1 MPDSKS
7 AVRDNTPDIGPPE
20 PTRLSKGELKT
31 EEYWWRDRQKWLEE
45 QGYMLRARYKPDWMP
60 SWKATHKPYWKCEDG
75 QAIMVPHLLDAT
87 RIPDG
92 ESVVLKRILTTEHP
106 YEVAITRFL
115 SSEPLASDSRN
126 HCVRLCDVLNVPNED
141 DTVILVMPLL
151 RRYDSPPFE
160 TVGEAVDFF
169 SQVFEGLQ
177 FMHHHY
183 VAHRD
188 CMNQNIMLDPK
199 PLYPEPYHPR
209 VIDWTRDLSR
219 PAKHHTRTTHPTQY
233 YLIDFG
239 LSRRYDPADGPP
251 REAPIL
257 GGDKS
262 VPEFR
267 NAKEPCDPFP
277 TDIYYLGN
285 LVREDFLQTYHG
297 VEFMQPLV
305 DDMVQDEPG
314 RRPTIDEVVSRFVDM
329 RSSLGARKLRSRLV
343 ARNENP
349 VERVVKG
356 VKHVLGNTR
365 KVSHPVPTV
374 NGGREQSPA

>member
-1 MPDSKS
+1 
-7 AVRDNTPDIGPPE
+7 
-20 PTRLSKGELKT
+20 
-31 EEYWWRDRQKWLEE
+31 
-45 QGYMLRARYKPDWMP
+45 
-60 SWKATHKPYWKCEDG
+60 
-75 QAIMVPHLLDAT
+75 
-87 RIPDG
+87 
-92 ESVVLKRILTTEHP
+92 
-106 YEVAITRFL
+106 
-115 SSEPLASDSRN
+115 
-126 HCVRLCDVLNVPNED
+126 
-141 DTVILVMPLL
+141 
-151 RRYDSPPFE
+151 
-160 TVGEAVDFF
+160 
-169 SQVFEGLQ
+169 
-177 FMHHHY
+177 
-183 VAHRD
+183 
-188 CMNQNIMLDPK
+188 MNQNIMLDPK
-199 PLYPEPYHPR
+199 PLYPELYHPR

-219 PAKHHTRTTHPTQY
+219 PAKYHTRTTHPTQY
-233 YLIDFG
+233 YFIDFG

-267 NAKEPCDPFP
+267 RTKEPCDPFP

-305 DDMVQDEPG
+305 DDMVQDEPE
-314 RRPTIDEVVSRFVDM
+314 RRPTIDEVVSRFMDM
-329 RSSLGARKLRSRLV
+329 RLSLSARKLRSRLV

-374 NGGREQSPA
+374 NEGREQSHK